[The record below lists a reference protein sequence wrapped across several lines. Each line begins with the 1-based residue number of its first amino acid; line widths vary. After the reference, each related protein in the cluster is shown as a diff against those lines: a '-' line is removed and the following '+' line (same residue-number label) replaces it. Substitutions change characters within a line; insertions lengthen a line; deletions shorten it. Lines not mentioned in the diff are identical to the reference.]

1 MFSKR
6 CIAASAVALTSL
18 ASFAAEPPTSLKVAD
33 PAAQVEQT
41 TYTSVL
47 STYKPTADTAVSPD
61 KLWRDANAA
70 VASEGMQEGAH
81 SGHTAAPQGAAGHAG
96 HAMPAPVAKP
106 DPHAG
111 HASPG
116 NPPGDVSHAGHKMPA
131 KGAAPRAGSGHS
143 TATGHAGQ
151 QTVGAAKVDP
161 HAAHQMA
168 PTMKR
173 DPHAGHQMPQQ
184 ERATKAVRPTPASV
198 GKNATQ
204 HGQHQQH
211 QYKEAKK

>member
-18 ASFAAEPPTSLKVAD
+18 ASFAAEQPTSLKVAD

-47 STYKPTADTAVSPD
+47 STYKPAADTAVSPD
-61 KLWRDANAA
+61 KLWREANAA
-70 VASEGMQEGAH
+70 VASEGMQAGTH
-81 SGHTAAPQGAAGHAG
+81 SGHTAAPQGAAGHAD
-96 HAMPAPVAKP
+96 HAMPAAVAKP

-116 NPPGDVSHAGHKMPA
+116 NQQGEVSHAGHQMPA
-131 KGAAPRAGSGHS
+131 KRPAPRAASGHS
-143 TATGHAGQ
+143 TAAGHAGHQ
-151 QTVGAAKVDP
+151 VTPATRVDP

-168 PTMKR
+168 PAMKPG
-173 DPHAGHQMPQQ
+173 PHAGHQMPQQ
-184 ERATKAVRPTPASV
+184 ERATKAVRPASASDA
-198 GKNATQ
+198 KNATQ

-211 QYKEAKK
+211 QDKEAKK